1 MSLLA
6 EYNASAAKLHGF
18 TLLYKTFFSQFR
30 EDNPPGQQLCGYY
43 DAGVKWVD
51 TSPRRGA
58 FWWNDKLL
66 IPGFGY
72 YTSEKEFVDEQLRWI
87 QTEEV
92 QTAATTDAHN
102 LKDECQKRINFFV
115 LKLHEK
121 LGHGV
126 DDNGD
131 SHLGNIRDV
140 ALLCLK

>member
-6 EYNASAAKLHGF
+6 EYNASATKLHGF

-30 EDNPPGQQLCGYY
+30 EDNSPDQQMCGYY
-43 DAGVKWVD
+43 EADGKWVD

-58 FWWNDKLL
+58 FWWNGKLL
-66 IPGFGY
+66 INGFR

-92 QTAATTDAHN
+92 QTQAKTDAHS

-121 LGHGV
+121 LREDH
-126 DDNGD
+126 DS
-131 SHLGNIRDV
+131 SHLVTIRDV